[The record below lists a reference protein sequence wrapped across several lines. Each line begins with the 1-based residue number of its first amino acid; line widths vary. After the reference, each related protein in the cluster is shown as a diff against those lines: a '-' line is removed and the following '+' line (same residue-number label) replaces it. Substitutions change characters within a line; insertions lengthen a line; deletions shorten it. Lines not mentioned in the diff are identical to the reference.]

1 VCLVI
6 SSIGKAAH
14 VGLKEVLS
22 FAFGSRV
29 SLPATL
35 STWQKAPRKQ
45 TEIVAARRNGAC
57 VPILL
62 QKSSSSLLQIRRT
75 ATDRIPVLISLL
87 GGIAFLRR
95 RRKKSHFR
103 CILSICASEVQLG
116 LLQHNLPLAVLSRRS
131 INSHGWSNTRC
142 QGSSRAQDRASPM
155 RRARA
160 DVTYAQ
166 ETVLGNRS
174 LG

>member
-45 TEIVAARRNGAC
+45 TES
-57 VPILL
+57 L
-62 QKSSSSLLQIRRT
+62 QR
-75 ATDRIPVLISLL
+75 
-87 GGIAFLRR
+87 GGTE
-95 RRKKSHFR
+95 H
-103 CILSICASEVQLG
+103 V
-116 LLQHNLPLAVLSRRS
+116 
-131 INSHGWSNTRC
+131 C
-142 QGSSRAQDRASPM
+142 QKRA
-155 RRARA
+155 
-160 DVTYAQ
+160 
-166 ETVLGNRS
+166 
-174 LG
+174 